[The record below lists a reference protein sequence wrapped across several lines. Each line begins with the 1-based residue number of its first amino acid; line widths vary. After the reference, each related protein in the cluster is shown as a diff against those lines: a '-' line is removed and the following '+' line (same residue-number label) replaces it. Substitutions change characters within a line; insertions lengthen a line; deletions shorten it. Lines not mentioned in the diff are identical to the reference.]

1 MRYVFLYIAIFFS
14 VASFSQEIKV
24 DHPQVRKALI
34 DFNGGKYNG
43 FEVELNASP
52 DIVEEVIKQ
61 KFKSMGTKPKE
72 TKGFMVFRN
81 VILSQVDATKS
92 VDAIIRVE
100 KKSKKEK
107 EQSIVS
113 FIAAPAGEIP
123 EDKIKGDAAAT
134 AVNTLDNGDAFLL
147 GMLPAVNSA
156 VFDKDLTAQQL
167 IVKKEEKT
175 LANLKDDQSDLE
187 KKIKKLQSDLE
198 YNIKAQ
204 EKQTIEVDKMKNKL
218 SELLS
223 KKTLKVD

>member
-1 MRYVFLYIAIFFS
+1 VFLYIAIFFS
-14 VASFSQEIKV
+14 VASFSQETKV

-52 DIVEEVIKQ
+52 DIVEDVIKQ

-123 EDKIKGDAAAT
+123 EDKIKGDAIT
-134 AVNTLDNGDAFLL
+134 TVVNTLDNGDAFLL

-156 VFDKDLTAQQL
+156 VFDKDLAAQQL

-204 EKQTIEVDKMKNKL
+204 EKQTIEVDKVKNKL

>member
-1 MRYVFLYIAIFFS
+1 VFLYIAIFFS